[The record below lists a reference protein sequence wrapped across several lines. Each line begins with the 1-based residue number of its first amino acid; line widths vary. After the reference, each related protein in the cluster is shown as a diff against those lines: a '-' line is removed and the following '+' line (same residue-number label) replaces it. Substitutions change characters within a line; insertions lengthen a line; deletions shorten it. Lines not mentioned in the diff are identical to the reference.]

1 MTTQQDEKPSRP
13 AKAPAGNTEAAQ
25 GGATGNEATGSG
37 VTATSAATTWR
48 KRLPAIAIVAAA
60 LAIGILPRIQARSE
74 VRQQTQALAIPT
86 VSVAYP
92 QASPTVDH
100 IDLPAAV
107 QPYQDVPIFAR
118 TTGYVAHWY
127 ADIGTHVKEGQ
138 LLAVIDTPE
147 VDAQLEQ
154 AKATA
159 ASAVADYEIAKTTA
173 DRWQILL
180 KTNSVSRQT
189 VEQDVGVMK
198 AREATL
204 AAARANVNRLAKMQ
218 SFEQV
223 YAPFAGIVTA
233 RNVDVGTLID
243 PGSSGGPKTEM
254 FHLEETD
261 KLRVFASCPQDD
273 VRNSG
278 VGTPAT
284 LSLSQWP
291 GRTFGGT
298 VTRTA
303 GAIDPVTRT
312 LRTEVDVDN
321 GDGAIL
327 PGAYAYIH
335 LNAVNAQPHV
345 TVPVSALLFR
355 PDGVQVATVNAANR
369 VSMQAVTL
377 GRDFGTRVEVVS
389 GLNGHERVI
398 ANPNDAVASGDAVH
412 IAGKNDHA

>member
-1 MTTQQDEKPSRP
+1 MTTHQDNNSV
-13 AKAPAGNTEAAQ
+13 GAAR
-25 GGATGNEATGSG
+25 
-37 VTATSAATTWR
+37 TWR
-48 KRLPAIAIVAAA
+48 RRLPAIAIVAAG

-74 VRQQTQALAIPT
+74 VRQQTQSLAIPT

-92 QASPTVDH
+92 QPSPAADH
-100 IDLPAAV
+100 IDLPAAI

-118 TTGYVAHWY
+118 TTGYIAHWY
-127 ADIGTHVKEGQ
+127 ADIGTPVKEGE
-138 LLAVIDTPE
+138 LLAIIDTPE
-147 VDAQLEQ
+147 IDAQLQQ
-154 AKATA
+154 AKGAA
-159 ASAVADYEIAKTTA
+159 ASALADYDIAKVTA
-173 DRWQILL
+173 DRWQVLL

-189 VEQDVGVMK
+189 AEQDVANMK
-198 AREATL
+198 ARAATL
-204 AAARANVNRLAKMQ
+204 TAARADVDRLSKLQ
-218 SFEQV
+218 SFERV
-223 YAPFAGIVTA
+223 YAPFAGVVTA

-243 PGSSGGPKTEM
+243 SGSSGGPKTEM
-254 FHLEETD
+254 FHLVETD
-261 KLRVFASCPQDD
+261 KLRVFADVPQDD
-273 VRNSG
+273 VRNAG
-278 VGTPAT
+278 VGTAAT
-284 LSLSQWP
+284 LTLSQWP

-335 LNAVNAQPHV
+335 LNAVNAQPRV
-345 TVPVSALLFR
+345 SVPVSALLFR
-355 PDGVQVATVNAANR
+355 PDGVQVATVNPANR

-398 ANPNDAVASGDAVH
+398 ANPNDAIASGDAVH
-412 IAGKNDHA
+412 IAGTNDHA

>member
-1 MTTQQDEKPSRP
+1 MTTHQDEKPSRA
-13 AKAPAGNTEAAQ
+13 AK
-25 GGATGNEATGSG
+25 
-37 VTATSAATTWR
+37 TWQR
-48 KRLPAIAIVAAA
+48 RLPAIAIVAAG

-92 QASPTVDH
+92 QASPTADH

-107 QPYQDVPIFAR
+107 QAYEDVPIFAR

-127 ADIGTHVKEGQ
+127 ADIGTHVKAGE

-147 VDAQLEQ
+147 IDAQLEQ

-159 ASAVADYEIAKTTA
+159 GSALADYEIAKITA
-173 DRWQILL
+173 DRWQALL

-189 VEQDVGVMK
+189 VQQDVALMK
-198 AREATL
+198 ARAATL
-204 AAARANVNRLAKMQ
+204 AAVRADVDRLSKLQ
-218 SFEQV
+218 SFEKV
-223 YAPFAGIVTA
+223 YAPFAGVVTA

-243 PGSSGGPKTEM
+243 SGSGGGPKTEM
-254 FHLEETD
+254 FHLVETD
-261 KLRVFASCPQDD
+261 KLRVFADVPQDD
-273 VRNSG
+273 VRNAG
-278 VGTPAT
+278 IGTAAT
-284 LSLSQWP
+284 LTLSQWP

-312 LRTEVDVDN
+312 LRTEVDVEN

-335 LNAVNAQPHV
+335 LNGVKAQPHV
-345 TVPVSALLFR
+345 SVPVSALLFR

-377 GRDFGTRVEVVS
+377 GRDYGTRVEVVS

-398 ANPNDAVASGDAVH
+398 ANPNDAIASGDAVH
-412 IAGKNDHA
+412 VAGGNDHA

>member
-1 MTTQQDEKPSRP
+1 MTTNQEEQLSV
-13 AKAPAGNTEAAQ
+13 AAR
-25 GGATGNEATGSG
+25 
-37 VTATSAATTWR
+37 TWR

-60 LAIGILPRIQARSE
+60 LAIGILPRLQARSE
-74 VRQQTQALAIPT
+74 VRQQTQALSVPT

-92 QASPTVDH
+92 QRSPAVDH
-100 IDLPAAV
+100 IDLPAAI
-107 QPYQDVPIFAR
+107 QAYQDVPIFAR
-118 TTGYVAHWY
+118 ISGYVAHWY
-127 ADIGTHVKEGQ
+127 ADIGTQVKEGQ
-138 LLAVIDTPE
+138 LLAIIDAPE

-154 AKATA
+154 AKAAA
-159 ASAVADYEIAKTTA
+159 ASALADYQIARSTA

-189 VEQDVGVMK
+189 VEQDVALMK
-198 AREATL
+198 ARDATL
-204 AAARANVNRLAKMQ
+204 AAARANVDRLAKMQ
-218 SFEQV
+218 SFEKV
-223 YAPFAGIVTA
+223 YAPFAGVVTA

-243 PGSSGGPKTEM
+243 SGSAGGPKTEM
-254 FHLEETD
+254 FHLVETD
-261 KLRVFASCPQDD
+261 KLRVFADVPQDD
-273 VRNSG
+273 VRNAG
-278 VGTPAT
+278 IGTAAT
-284 LSLSQWP
+284 LTLSQWP

-312 LRTEVDVDN
+312 LRTEVDVEN

-345 TVPVSALLFR
+345 SVPVSALLFR

-377 GRDFGTRVEVVS
+377 GRDFGTRIEVMS

-398 ANPNDAVASGDAVH
+398 ANPNDAIASGDAVH
-412 IAGKNDHA
+412 IAGQNDHA

>member
-1 MTTQQDEKPSRP
+1 MTTHQDEKRSGT
-13 AKAPAGNTEAAQ
+13 AK
-25 GGATGNEATGSG
+25 
-37 VTATSAATTWR
+37 TWR
-48 KRLPAIAIVAAA
+48 RRLPAIAIVVAG
-60 LAIGILPRIQARSE
+60 LAIGILPRIQARSD

-86 VSVAYP
+86 VSVVYP
-92 QASPTVDH
+92 QPSPSADH

-127 ADIGTHVKEGQ
+127 ADIGTQVTAGA

-159 ASAVADYEIAKTTA
+159 ASALADYEIAKITA
-173 DRWQILL
+173 ERWQVLL

-189 VEQDVGVMK
+189 VQQDVALMK
-198 AREATL
+198 ARAATL
-204 AAARANVNRLAKMQ
+204 AAVRADVNRLSKLQ
-218 SFEQV
+218 SFEKV

-243 PGSSGGPKTEM
+243 SGSSGGPKTEM
-254 FHLEETD
+254 FHLVETD
-261 KLRVFASCPQDD
+261 KLRVFADVPQDD
-273 VRNSG
+273 VRNAG
-278 VGTPAT
+278 VGTAAT
-284 LSLSQWP
+284 LTLSQWR

-321 GDGAIL
+321 GDGAIM

-335 LNAVNAQPHV
+335 LNGVNAQPRV
-345 TVPVSALLFR
+345 SVPVSALLFR

-377 GRDFGTRVEVVS
+377 GRDFGTRIEVIS

-398 ANPNDAVASGDAVH
+398 ANPNDAIASGDAVH
-412 IAGKNDHA
+412 IAKGNGHA

>member
-1 MTTQQDEKPSRP
+1 MTTHQDEKPSRA
-13 AKAPAGNTEAAQ
+13 AK
-25 GGATGNEATGSG
+25 
-37 VTATSAATTWR
+37 TWQR
-48 KRLPAIAIVAAA
+48 RLPAIAIVAAG

-86 VSVAYP
+86 VSVAFP
-92 QASPTVDH
+92 QASPTADH

-107 QPYQDVPIFAR
+107 QAYEDVPIFAR

-127 ADIGTHVKEGQ
+127 ADIGTHVKAGE

-147 VDAQLEQ
+147 IDAQLEQ

-159 ASAVADYEIAKTTA
+159 GSALADYEIAKITA
-173 DRWQILL
+173 DRWQALL

-189 VEQDVGVMK
+189 VQQDVALMK
-198 AREATL
+198 ARAATL
-204 AAARANVNRLAKMQ
+204 AAVRADVDRLSKLQ
-218 SFEQV
+218 SFEKV
-223 YAPFAGIVTA
+223 YAPFAGVVTA

-243 PGSSGGPKTEM
+243 SGSGGGPKTEM
-254 FHLEETD
+254 FHLVETD
-261 KLRVFASCPQDD
+261 KLRVFADVPQDD
-273 VRNSG
+273 VRNAG
-278 VGTPAT
+278 IGTAAT
-284 LSLSQWP
+284 LTLSQWP

-312 LRTEVDVDN
+312 LRTEVDVEN

-335 LNAVNAQPHV
+335 LNGVKAQPHV
-345 TVPVSALLFR
+345 SVPVSALLFR

-398 ANPNDAVASGDAVH
+398 ANPNDAIASGDAVH
-412 IAGKNDHA
+412 VAGGNDHA

>member
-1 MTTQQDEKPSRP
+1 MTTHQDEKPSGA
-13 AKAPAGNTEAAQ
+13 AKTSGAGK
-25 GGATGNEATGSG
+25 
-37 VTATSAATTWR
+37 TWR
-48 KRLPAIAIVAAA
+48 RRLPAIAIVAVG
-60 LAIGILPRIQARSE
+60 LAIGIYPRIQARSQ
-74 VRQQTQALAIPT
+74 VQQQTQSLAIST

-92 QASPTVDH
+92 QASPAIDH

-127 ADIGTHVKEGQ
+127 ADIGTQVKEGE

-147 VDAQLEQ
+147 VDAQFEQ
-154 AKATA
+154 AVA
-159 ASAVADYEIAKTTA
+159 ASKSALADYEIAKITS
-173 DRWQILL
+173 DRWQALL

-189 VEQDVGVMK
+189 AEQDVAVMK
-198 AREATL
+198 ARAATL
-204 AAARANVNRLAKMQ
+204 AATRADVDRLGKLR
-218 SFEQV
+218 SFEKV

-243 PGSSGGPKTEM
+243 SGSSAGPKTEM
-254 FHLEETD
+254 FHLVETD
-261 KLRVFASCPQDD
+261 KLRVFADVPQDD
-273 VRNSG
+273 VRNAG
-278 VGTPAT
+278 IGTAAT
-284 LSLSQWP
+284 LTLSQWP

-303 GAIDPVTRT
+303 GAIDPVSRT

-345 TVPVSALLFR
+345 SVPVSALLFR

-377 GRDFGTRVEVVS
+377 GRDYGTRVEVVS

-398 ANPNDAVASGDAVH
+398 ANPNDAIASGDAVL
-412 IAGKNDHA
+412 IAGQKDHA

>member
-1 MTTQQDEKPSRP
+1 MTTHQDEKPSGA
-13 AKAPAGNTEAAQ
+13 AKAWQ
-25 GGATGNEATGSG
+25 
-37 VTATSAATTWR
+37 R
-48 KRLPAIAIVAAA
+48 RLPAIAIVAAG

-92 QASPTVDH
+92 QASPAADH

-127 ADIGTHVKEGQ
+127 ADIGTQVKEGE

-147 VDAQLEQ
+147 IDAQLEQ
-154 AKATA
+154 AKAAA
-159 ASAVADYEIAKTTA
+159 ASALADYEIAKITA
-173 DRWQILL
+173 DRWQALL

-189 VEQDVGVMK
+189 AEQDVALMK
-198 AREATL
+198 ARAATL
-204 AAARANVNRLAKMQ
+204 AAMRADVNRLGKLQ
-218 SFEQV
+218 SFEKV

-243 PGSSGGPKTEM
+243 SGSSGGPKTEM
-254 FHLEETD
+254 FHLVETD
-261 KLRVFASCPQDD
+261 KLRVFADVPQDD
-273 VRNSG
+273 VRNAG
-278 VGTPAT
+278 IGTAAT
-284 LSLSQWP
+284 LTLSQWT

-335 LNAVNAQPHV
+335 LNAVNAQPRV
-345 TVPVSALLFR
+345 SVPVSALLFR
-355 PDGVQVATVNAANR
+355 PDGVQVATVNDANR

-398 ANPNDAVASGDAVH
+398 ANPNDAIASGDAVH
-412 IAGKNDHA
+412 IAGGKDHA

>member
-1 MTTQQDEKPSRP
+1 MTTHQDNNSPGA
-13 AKAPAGNTEAAQ
+13 AK
-25 GGATGNEATGSG
+25 
-37 VTATSAATTWR
+37 TWR
-48 KRLPAIAIVAAA
+48 RRLPAIAIVAAG

-74 VRQQTQALAIPT
+74 VQQQTQSLAIPT

-92 QASPTVDH
+92 QPSPAVDH

-127 ADIGTHVKEGQ
+127 ADIGTPVKEGE

-147 VDAQLEQ
+147 IDAQLQQ
-154 AKATA
+154 AKGAA
-159 ASAVADYEIAKTTA
+159 ASALADYDIAKVTA
-173 DRWQILL
+173 DRWQVLL
-180 KTNSVSRQT
+180 KTNSVSHQT
-189 VEQDVGVMK
+189 AEQDVANMK
-198 AREATL
+198 ARAATL
-204 AAARANVNRLAKMQ
+204 AAARADVDRLSKLQ
-218 SFEQV
+218 SFERV
-223 YAPFAGIVTA
+223 YAPFAGVVTA

-243 PGSSGGPKTEM
+243 SGSSGGPKTEM
-254 FHLEETD
+254 FHLVETD
-261 KLRVFASCPQDD
+261 KLRVFADVPQDD
-273 VRNSG
+273 VRNAG
-278 VGTPAT
+278 VGTAAT
-284 LSLSQWP
+284 LTLSQWP

-335 LNAVNAQPHV
+335 LTAVDAQPRV
-345 TVPVSALLFR
+345 SVPVSALLFR
-355 PDGVQVATVNAANR
+355 PDGVQVATVNPANR

-398 ANPNDAVASGDAVH
+398 ANPNDAIASGDAVH
-412 IAGKNDHA
+412 IAGTNDHA